1 MLAEALRLATWLGF
15 ERKVVLHYIKNFR
28 LATGVGHFFATYI
41 AVCILRSILPS
52 ILPSILLSI
61 YCRPYIERPYIKRP
75 YIAVQYI
82 AVHILNVHILNVHI
96 AVYIAV
102 CYSNKVSYCTVPT
115 MPGFNMLPHLIRPV
129 EQVNATF
136 DKVFHYVDGNYKLQ
150 VHHFLMTN
158 IVENKLFRW
167 KK

>member
-102 CYSNKVSYCTVPT
+102 CYSKKVSYCTYDAR
-115 MPGFNMLPHLIRPV
+115 LQHASAPHSSGRAGERDLR
-129 EQVNATF
+129 Q
-136 DKVFHYVDGNYKLQ
+136 GLSLRRRQLQ
-150 VHHFLMTN
+150 ASSSPLSNDQHCG
-158 IVENKLFRW
+158 E
-167 KK
+167 